1 MRKASVKEETVL
13 TVRDFIKSNL
23 NAPNVLTIIRLFLVP
38 VYIVLFAMGQKYAAL
53 ACFLAASLTDLLDGR
68 IARKYNLITDFGKL
82 MDPLA
87 DKVMVLT
94 AMVSMAIG
102 NGSIPAV
109 IPWTAVIVLFCKELM
124 MVAGSVV
131 LYKKEIVVYSI
142 MIGKIA
148 QCLFIAGL
156 VAVYFHDWFVRV
168 CVGWPMT
175 PDLLLLWCAVGLTLA
190 ALVVYVIRS
199 LRTAREKGVL

>member
-1 MRKASVKEETVL
+1 MKEEIVL
-13 TVRDFIKSNL
+13 TVRDFIKANL
-23 NAPNVLTIIRLFLVP
+23 NTPNVLTLIRLFLVP
-38 VYIVLFAMGQKYAAL
+38 VYIVLFALGEKYAAL
-53 ACFLAASLTDLLDGR
+53 ACFLLASLTDLLDGR

-102 NGSIPAV
+102 NASIPAV
-109 IPWTAVIVLFCKELM
+109 IPGAAVIVLFLKELV

-142 MIGKIA
+142 LIGKIA

-156 VAVYFHDWFVRV
+156 VAVYFHDWFAGL

-175 PDLLLLWCAVGLTLA
+175 PDLMLLWCAVALTLV
-190 ALVVYVIRS
+190 ALVVYVLRS
-199 LRTAREKGVL
+199 LRMAKEKGAL

>member
-1 MRKASVKEETVL
+1 MTARQ
-13 TVRDFIKSNL
+13 FIKANL
-23 NAPNVLTIIRLFLVP
+23 NAPNVLTMIRLFLVP
-38 VYIVLFAMGQKYAAL
+38 VYIVLFALGKKYAAL
-53 ACFLAASLTDLLDGR
+53 ACFLLASLTDLLDGR

-102 NGSIPAV
+102 NESIPAV
-109 IPWTAVIVLFCKELM
+109 VPWAAVIVLFCKELL
-124 MVAGSVV
+124 MVVGSVV
-131 LYKKEIVVYSI
+131 LYKKEILVYSI
-142 MIGKIA
+142 LIGKVA

-156 VAVYFHDWFVRV
+156 VAVYFHDWFVRL

-175 PDLLLLWCAVGLTLA
+175 LDLLLLWCAMGLTLA
-190 ALVVYVIRS
+190 ALVAYGARS
-199 LRTAREKGVL
+199 LRTVQKKGAPSDAPQWQKKNG